1 MDAIIASIVGIYIIK
16 ASNVML
22 NIVIPRILNVIVI
35 VEMNIIINDVKKKFL
50 TSSFSYVFC
59 I

>member
-22 NIVIPRILNVIVI
+22 NIVIPKILNVIVI
-35 VEMNIIINDVKKKFL
+35 VEMKIIINDVKKKFL
-50 TSSFSYVFC
+50 TSSFSDVFC

>member
-22 NIVIPRILNVIVI
+22 NIVIPKILNVIVI
-35 VEMNIIINDVKKKFL
+35 VEMKIIINDVKKKFL
-50 TSSFSYVFC
+50 TSSFSDVVHT
-59 I
+59 